1 MHPNEAADF
10 VVLGLIIAAY
20 FVPTV
25 VAKYRDKKNTEAIFL
40 VNLIF
45 GWSMLGWIAALT
57 WALYAEKQMVNES
70 PTADAPNAVRS
81 SEPALNVVEW
91 K

>member
-1 MHPNEAADF
+1 
-10 VVLGLIIAAY
+10 
-20 FVPTV
+20 
-25 VAKYRDKKNTEAIFL
+25 
-40 VNLIF
+40 
-45 GWSMLGWIAALT
+45 MLGWIAALT